1 MLHCLEHKDHF
12 RTHFHSTYTFKG
24 KFVFILDLGSD
35 DIWRYQVIFALNDC
49 KIWKNPSS
57 YPLQARTSTSG
68 LKYLGYTKLG
78 EGYGPRQGLVDEEKA
93 LLYVLNENK
102 PFISVFKI
110 LDNGSLKMQSEVKSY
125 KKASHF

>member
-1 MLHCLEHKDHF
+1 M
-12 RTHFHSTYTFKG
+12 G
-24 KFVFILDLGSD
+24 K
-35 DIWRYQVIFALNDC
+35 C
-49 KIWKNPSS
+49 WKNASS
-57 YPLQARTSTSG
+57 YPLQAQTSTSG

-125 KKASHF
+125 KKASHFYQPRSGRSSDGVGSCCSCSCSDFYFFGLAKSFQLFH